1 MAERWF
7 TGKFLSLA
15 IGLNNVVGQLGAAS
29 AAWLGPTIFVGKRD
43 IQWVCFIMSCACF
56 FCWVVAVAYC
66 IIEDKLVKEEL
77 EQDDAIEEQ
86 LFNRRKQSINDMKAS
101 GVTEEEIQA
110 RHQGENNLQGVEAKF
125 GFGHVKYLGGL
136 FWLLTFVFAFTSMS
150 FFQFTNFVTDFLMQ
164 RFKYDYL
171 DAKNLVT
178 MIPITAIVMIPLLSG
193 IVVVIGKKGFA
204 LMIAAGIASG
214 VFWWLET
221 MTAEPSF
228 RVTIC
233 ILLIGFFYALY
244 SSVIWSSM
252 TLVVPQQGTNVAL
265 GLATTI

>member
-1 MAERWF
+1 MA
-7 TGKFLSLA
+7 T
-15 IGLNNVVGQLGAAS
+15 
-29 AAWLGPTIFVGKRD
+29 
-43 IQWVCFIMSCACF
+43 ACF
-56 FCWVVAVAYC
+56 VCWVVAVGYC
-66 IIEDKLVKEEL
+66 VIEDKLVKEES
-77 EQDDAIEEQ
+77 EQDDAIEEK
-86 LFNRRKQSINDMKAS
+86 LFNRRKQSLDNMKAS
-101 GVTEEEIQA
+101 GVSEQDTRA
-110 RHQGENNLQGVEAKF
+110 RHHLEGNQEGVEAKF

-178 MIPITAIVMIPLLSG
+178 MIPITAIFMIPLLSG
-193 IVVVIGKKGFA
+193 VVVVIGKKGFA
-204 LMIAAGIASG
+204 LMLAAGIATG
-214 VFWWLET
+214 VFWHLET
-221 MTAEPSF
+221 MEAKPSTQ
-228 RVTIC
+228 VTIC
-233 ILLIGFFYALY
+233 ILLVGFFYALY